1 MLTHSIVGS
10 EITKRLP
17 GAVDISFLNDG
28 NSFPGIENLSIRKI
42 HIENRSA
49 RGRVEIPVRFVS
61 SPGEMRS
68 KPRKSKGIRSMVYKA
83 AVRISDNAISFVL
96 LFVLK
101 ALQKVVNI
109 SCSKLEKYRVEMD
122 YSNRKEEVIS
132 IKRLRTAA

>member
-17 GAVDISFLNDG
+17 GAVDLSFLNDG
-28 NSFPGIENLSIRKI
+28 TSFPGIENLSIRKI

-61 SPGEMRS
+61 SSEGARG
-68 KPRKSKGIRSMVYKA
+68 KSKKSGNIRSMAYRA
-83 AVRISDNAISFVL
+83 AVRIADNTISFVL

-101 ALQKVVNI
+101 VLQKVVNTT
-109 SCSKLEKYRVEMD
+109 CSKLEKYRVEMD
-122 YSNRKEEVIS
+122 YSARKEEVITV
-132 IKRLRTAA
+132 KRLRTAA